1 MAASLA
7 ASILACIAIALLAI
21 DRQSALRRIR
31 QSEQSFRDLYD
42 NLREGVFRS
51 TLGGRMISA
60 NPALV
65 RLNGYESE
73 AEMLAGVN
81 DIATEWYVD
90 PQRRAEIHDIL
101 LRQGKAEGIVS
112 EVYRHKTR
120 DRIWIEENTRLVRDR
135 VTGAP
140 LYYDGTVREV
150 TETVR
155 RLELQAR
162 YDKIT
167 SIMPVCLYQHRMGP
181 DGTSQIPYAS
191 AGLKT
196 ILGID
201 PEDVVQDGSLLLKRI
216 HPEDRERVMASFR
229 HAIAAMSMRECEYRI
244 ITPDGIEKW
253 VFGQSVPER
262 EPDGSI
268 LWHGSISDITGR
280 KRAEARVERLAYF
293 DPLTDLPNRTS
304 LMNRLAEMVAAVD
317 DDSWSAVLFIDLDQ
331 FKQLNDT
338 KGHETGDRMLRQVAS
353 RLSAVA
359 AGKAFL
365 ARQGGDEFVMVLC
378 RLGRDRGAAEA
389 AAAAAGREIAAAL
402 VEPFVLDGISFQTTA
417 SVGVALFLP
426 AGANID
432 DVLKR
437 ADLAMYEAKSLRG
450 GGLAF
455 FEPRMLEE
463 LESRVS
469 LTNDLRR
476 AIQEEQF
483 DLLFQPQVDVY
494 GHWVSAEALIRWH
507 HPSRGYLA
515 PDEFLGLAESTGLS
529 SAIDAFVLRAAVGV
543 LARWQADPVTAHLH
557 LAVNITA
564 AQLARRGFADNLV
577 KTLDEAGAEPSRLT
591 LELTEKVVLGDTETV
606 LATMR
611 ELRAKGIRFS
621 LDDFGTGYSSL
632 AYLKNLPIDALKID
646 RTFVQDLE
654 ASANDQFIVQTI
666 VSIARNLGVAVVA
679 EGVETEVQRL
689 LLWQFGCRLFQGYL
703 YSRPLSAPEFE
714 ATLRRQAATSG
725 TLTEKLRA

>member
-317 DDSWSAVLFIDLDQ
+317 DDSWSAVLL
-331 FKQLNDT
+331 
-338 KGHETGDRMLRQVAS
+338 
-353 RLSAVA
+353 
-359 AGKAFL
+359 
-365 ARQGGDEFVMVLC
+365 
-378 RLGRDRGAAEA
+378 
-389 AAAAAGREIAAAL
+389 
-402 VEPFVLDGISFQTTA
+402 
-417 SVGVALFLP
+417 
-426 AGANID
+426 
-432 DVLKR
+432 
-437 ADLAMYEAKSLRG
+437 
-450 GGLAF
+450 
-455 FEPRMLEE
+455 
-463 LESRVS
+463 
-469 LTNDLRR
+469 
-476 AIQEEQF
+476 
-483 DLLFQPQVDVY
+483 
-494 GHWVSAEALIRWH
+494 
-507 HPSRGYLA
+507 
-515 PDEFLGLAESTGLS
+515 
-529 SAIDAFVLRAAVGV
+529 
-543 LARWQADPVTAHLH
+543 
-557 LAVNITA
+557 
-564 AQLARRGFADNLV
+564 
-577 KTLDEAGAEPSRLT
+577 
-591 LELTEKVVLGDTETV
+591 
-606 LATMR
+606 
-611 ELRAKGIRFS
+611 
-621 LDDFGTGYSSL
+621 
-632 AYLKNLPIDALKID
+632 
-646 RTFVQDLE
+646 
-654 ASANDQFIVQTI
+654 
-666 VSIARNLGVAVVA
+666 
-679 EGVETEVQRL
+679 
-689 LLWQFGCRLFQGYL
+689 
-703 YSRPLSAPEFE
+703 
-714 ATLRRQAATSG
+714 
-725 TLTEKLRA
+725 